1 MKCKICKQPSTL
13 FGKARVLNKYFVR
26 YFRCENCGFV
36 QTETPYWLEEAY
48 SRAITR
54 SDIGLLGRNLEMMR
68 ATKNLILICF
78 DPTSRFIDYGGG
90 YGIFVRLMRDQGFD
104 FYRHDPLCEN
114 LFADGFEAQAD
125 TGYELLTAWEVF
137 EHLVDPMADVEKM
150 LRFSS
155 NLFFSTV
162 LLPRDPKPLDQWW
175 YYGLEHGQHVS
186 FYDHKTL
193 QCIAQ
198 KHNLR
203 LLYSDGTTHLMGR
216 KQIHPLKVNITFGRY
231 FGPFRRILALRSP
244 ASLLE
249 KDFRQ
254 ITGQV
259 LSDPELPERSRK

>member
-1 MKCKICKQPSTL
+1 MNCKICDLPAAP
-13 FGKARVLNKYFVR
+13 FGQAKVLNKHLVL
-26 YFRCENCGFV
+26 YFRCERCGFI

-48 SRAITR
+48 SQAITK

-68 ATKNLILICF
+68 ATKNLIVICL
-78 DPTSRFIDYGGG
+78 DPAGRFIDYGGG

-114 LFADGFEAQAD
+114 LFAEGFEAQAD

-137 EHLVDPMADVEKM
+137 EHLVDPMTELEKM
-150 LRFSS
+150 LRYSQ

-162 LLPRDPKPLDQWW
+162 LLPKDPKPLGQWW

-186 FYDHKTL
+186 FYSHRTL
-193 QCIAQ
+193 QFIAQ

-203 LLYSDGTTHLMGR
+203 LVYSDGTTHLMTR
-216 KQIHPLKVNITFGRY
+216 KEIHPLKIGLTFGRC
-231 FGPFRRILALRSP
+231 FSLFRRILVLRSP

-249 KDFRQ
+249 QDFQR
-254 ITGQV
+254 ITGQL
-259 LSDPELPERSRK
+259 LSDSNSPNRSGR